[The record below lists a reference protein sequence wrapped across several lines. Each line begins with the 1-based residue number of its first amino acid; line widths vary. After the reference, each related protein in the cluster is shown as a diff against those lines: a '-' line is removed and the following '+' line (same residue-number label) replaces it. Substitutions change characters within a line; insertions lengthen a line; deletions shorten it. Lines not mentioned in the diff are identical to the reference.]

1 MKNPLS
7 FFLIVIYTCV
17 YAQYQPQDNIQQQ
30 IIQSE
35 QKAAQVRHQKHAAQG
50 AANTYDLYYAAA
62 HWEINPAVK
71 YIQGSV
77 HFRFTPLQPNLST
90 LEFDMHD
97 SLAVDS
103 ILYHNI
109 SISYSRN
116 QSNILQIQ
124 LPSPIS
130 ANTNDSLTIYY
141 QGKPVSNGF
150 GSFEQNDHNGTPIV
164 WTLSEPYGAM
174 EWWPTKQSLN
184 DKIDSLDVFVTAP
197 AGNKVAG
204 NGILVSE
211 ITSGSTVTAHWK
223 SRNPIAAYLIAIAVT
238 NYSAY
243 SDYANLRHGQL
254 EILNYVYPENLS
266 QAQTQTPAT
275 IEILELF
282 DSLTIPYP
290 FSNEKYGH
298 AQFGW
303 GGGMEHQTM
312 SFMGGFAYSLIAH
325 EAAHQWFGDHVTCG
339 SWQDIWLNEGFAT
352 YFEGLTVERYQSPLD
367 FDYWKKL
374 KVQYITSYPGG
385 SVYVKDTTSI
395 PRIFD
400 SRLTYNKGAMV
411 VNMLRYQIGDSAFFA
426 GLTNYLSDPN
436 LAEGYATT
444 TDLQQHLE
452 ASSGQNL
459 NTFFNQWVYGSGYP
473 TYQISWGQ
481 SGNNVTLTVNQTQST
496 SSVSFYEMPISIRL
510 EGAWTDTIVRLNHT
524 TNGQVFNVT
533 IPYHVARIKFNPNW
547 NLICG
552 DNQVVSLTEYGENS
566 PFKIFPNP
574 VNNILHLDVD
584 NPDIDPDKLEIYDSK
599 GQIIKSMDFRKTIH
613 LEDLSSGS
621 YILKI
626 YVGDKYYHHPFI
638 KE

>member
-7 FFLIVIYTCV
+7 FLLIVIYTCA

-35 QKAAQVRHQKHAAQG
+35 QKAAQVRHQKRAAQG
-50 AANTYDLYYAAA
+50 AANTYDLYYAVA
-62 HWEINPAVK
+62 HWEIDPAVK

-77 HFRFTPLQPNLST
+77 HFRFTPQLSNLST

-103 ILYHNI
+103 ILYHNT

-116 QSNILQIQ
+116 QSNILQVQ
-124 LPSPIS
+124 LPSPIT

-150 GSFEQNDHNGTPIV
+150 GSFEQNDHNGTPII

-211 ITSGSTVTAHWK
+211 ITSGSKVTTHWK

-243 SDYANLRHGQL
+243 SDYANLRNGQL

-312 SFMGGFAYSLIAH
+312 SFMGGFPYSLIAH

-352 YFEGLTVERYQSPLD
+352 YFEGLTVERYQTPLD

-374 KVQYITSYPGG
+374 KVQYITAYPGG

-444 TDLQQHLE
+444 PDLQQHLE

-481 SGNNVTLTVNQTQST
+481 SGNNVTITVNQTQST

-547 NLICG
+547 DLICG

-574 VNNILHLDVD
+574 VNNILHLDFD
-584 NPDIDPDKLEIYDSK
+584 NPDIVPDKLEIYDSK
-599 GQIIKSMDFRKTIH
+599 GQLIKKMGFRKGIN
-613 LEDLSSGS
+613 LEGLSSGS

-626 YVGDKYYHHPFI
+626 YDADKYYHHPFI

>member
-7 FFLIVIYTCV
+7 FLLIVIYTCV

-35 QKAAQVRHQKHAAQG
+35 QKAAQVRHQKRAAQG
-50 AANTYDLYYAAA
+50 AANTYDLYYAVA
-62 HWEINPAVK
+62 HWEIDPAVK

-77 HFRFTPLQPNLST
+77 HFRFTPQLSNLST

-103 ILYHNI
+103 ILYHNT
-109 SISYSRN
+109 SISYSSN
-116 QSNILQIQ
+116 QANILQVQ
-124 LPSPIS
+124 LPSPIT

-150 GSFEQNDHNGTPIV
+150 GSFEQNDHNGTPII

-211 ITSGSTVTAHWK
+211 ITSGSIVTAHWK

-243 SDYANLRHGQL
+243 SDYANLRNGQL

-312 SFMGGFAYSLIAH
+312 SFMGGFPYSLIAH

-352 YFEGLTVERYQSPLD
+352 YFEGLTVERYQTPLD

-374 KVQYITSYPGG
+374 KVQYITAYPGG

-444 TDLQQHLE
+444 PDLQQHLE

-481 SGNNVTLTVNQTQST
+481 SGNNVTITVNQTQST

-510 EGAWTDTIVRLNHT
+510 EGAWTDTIVRLNNT

-547 NLICG
+547 DLICG

-574 VNNILHLDVD
+574 VNNILHLDLD

-599 GQIIKSMDFRKTIH
+599 GQLIKKMDFRKAIQ
-613 LEDLSSGS
+613 LESLSSGS

-626 YVGDKYYHHPFI
+626 YDGDKYYHHPFI